1 MLTSSHAK
9 EVIFFIEKIE
19 KTAAAQ
25 VTEFDSVF
33 GSEYG
38 TVWID
43 VESNPSTG
51 CGWSSTDYSGNC

>member
-9 EVIFFIEKIE
+9 EVIFFIKKIE

>member
-1 MLTSSHAK
+1 M
-9 EVIFFIEKIE
+9 
-19 KTAAAQ
+19 
-25 VTEFDSVF
+25 TEFDSVF

-51 CGWSSTDYSGNC
+51 CGWSSTDHTGNCQFLQDIVSQFTAKKRLVGIYAS